1 MHSETFGRSEI
12 KADHDSSYT
21 IGFDSLDFS
30 PCHLVG
36 VTLVVLF
43 ARESDLSNRGYL
55 QLAQE
60 ISYQWLGA
68 LATPAWWSD
77 AHLNKALVG
86 YLAAEIAFK
95 VQKVTTGKIDMG
107 QYIS

>member
-1 MHSETFGRSEI
+1 M
-12 KADHDSSYT
+12 
-21 IGFDSLDFS
+21 
-30 PCHLVG
+30 
-36 VTLVVLF
+36 LF

-107 QYIS
+107 YISRHTRIHTFRLRSTHVSINDYFLICTFFCCFSVHPVWNMQR

>member
-1 MHSETFGRSEI
+1 M
-12 KADHDSSYT
+12 
-21 IGFDSLDFS
+21 
-30 PCHLVG
+30 
-36 VTLVVLF
+36 F

-95 VQKVTTGKIDMG
+95 VQKVTTGKNIHSEVMFHTTHSHTH
-107 QYIS
+107 I

>member
-1 MHSETFGRSEI
+1 MNL
-12 KADHDSSYT
+12 DH
-21 IGFDSLDFS
+21 FFQ
-30 PCHLVG
+30 
-36 VTLVVLF
+36 
-43 ARESDLSNRGYL
+43 RESDLSTKGYL

-95 VQKVTTGKIDMG
+95 VSLLYKFFNQVNRGAGTQVWIRFLLKNFFLKL
-107 QYIS
+107 